1 MELDLAYKKYMSWLT
16 VNEGKSP
23 RTIDNYGRDL
33 RGYLA
38 WLKQKGTTDTDA
50 ISGQLIE
57 QYLQYQQEKKKAV
70 RSIAREAAAIRSFH
84 HYLAFVYDARDPSM
98 NIDVRHSEDNLP
110 VYATK
115 AEMNRLLSSFT
126 DSSPKDILDH
136 ALLEFIYACGL
147 RVSEAV
153 NLTLNR
159 VNLEEGMVRVL
170 GKGNKERLVPI
181 PKGSLPVLKRYV
193 EIVRPVFVK
202 KPMPQFFV
210 NSYGRP
216 VTVRYVELLVR
227 DKCDQS
233 GIDKHLTPHK
243 LRHSYATHLLQGGA
257 DLRSIQEL
265 LGHADIGT
273 TEIYTHVADQQLVD
287 SYQKYNPVASHPS
300 LDHLEIPKVT
310 ENKDGTKRKKS
321 SKDKNTKNKNAK

>member
-1 MELDLAYKKYMSWLT
+1 MKLDLAYKKYMSWLM

-23 RTIDNYGRDL
+23 NTIDNYGRDL

-38 WLKQKGTTDTDA
+38 WLQQEKITDTAA

-57 QYLQYQQEKKKAV
+57 QYLQSQKDVKAV

-84 HYLAFVYDARDPSM
+84 HYLAFVYDAKDPSV
-98 NIDVRHSEDNLP
+98 NIEVRHSEDDLP
-110 VYATK
+110 VYATR
-115 AEMNRLLSSFT
+115 AEMDRLLSSFT
-126 DSSPKDILDH
+126 DANPKEILDH

-170 GKGNKERLVPI
+170 GKGNKERLVPV
-181 PKGSLPVLKRYV
+181 PKGSVPVLKRYL
-193 EIVRPVFVK
+193 EIVRPLFVK
-202 KPMPQFFV
+202 KPMAQFFV
-210 NSYGRP
+210 NSCGRP

-227 DKCDQS
+227 EKCEQA

-273 TEIYTHVADQQLVD
+273 TEIYTHVADKQLVD
-287 SYQKYNPVASHPS
+287 SYQKFNPVASHPS
-300 LDHLEIPKVT
+300 LDHLEIPEKP
-310 ENKDGTKRKKS
+310 ESTK
-321 SKDKNTKNKNAK
+321 KNIK

>member
-1 MELDLAYKKYMSWLT
+1 MKLDLAYKKYMSWLT

-23 RTIDNYGRDL
+23 NTIDNYGRDL

-38 WLKQKGTTDTDA
+38 WLQQEKITDTDA
-50 ISGQLIE
+50 ISGGLIE
-57 QYLQYQQEKKKAV
+57 QYLQAQKDVKAV

-84 HYLAFVYDARDPSM
+84 HYLAFVYDAKDPSV
-98 NIDVRHSEDNLP
+98 NIEVRHSEDDLP
-110 VYATK
+110 VYATR
-115 AEMNRLLSSFT
+115 AEMDRLLSSFT
-126 DSSPKDILDH
+126 DANPKEILDH

-170 GKGNKERLVPI
+170 GKGNKERLVPV
-181 PKGSLPVLKRYV
+181 PKGSVPVLKRYL
-193 EIVRPVFVK
+193 EIVRPLFIK
-202 KPMPQFFV
+202 KPMAQFFV
-210 NSYGRP
+210 NSCGRP

-227 DKCDQS
+227 EKCEQA

-273 TEIYTHVADQQLVD
+273 TEIYTHVADKQLVD
-287 SYQKYNPVASHPS
+287 SYQKFNPVASHPS
-300 LDHLEIPKVT
+300 LDHLEIPEKP
-310 ENKDGTKRKKS
+310 ESTK
-321 SKDKNTKNKNAK
+321 KNVK

>member
-1 MELDLAYKKYMSWLT
+1 MKLDLAYKKYMSWLT

-23 RTIDNYGRDL
+23 NTIDNYGRDL

-38 WLKQKGTTDTDA
+38 WLQQEKITDTDA

-57 QYLQYQQEKKKAV
+57 QYLQAQKDVKAV

-84 HYLAFVYDARDPSM
+84 HYLAFVYDAKDPSV
-98 NIDVRHSEDNLP
+98 NIEVRHSEDDLP
-110 VYATK
+110 VYATR
-115 AEMNRLLSSFT
+115 AEMDRLLSSFT
-126 DSSPKDILDH
+126 DANPKEILDH

-170 GKGNKERLVPI
+170 GKGNKERLVPV
-181 PKGSLPVLKRYV
+181 PKGSVPVLKRYL
-193 EIVRPVFVK
+193 EIVRPLFVK
-202 KPMPQFFV
+202 KPMAQFFV
-210 NSYGRP
+210 NSCGRP

-227 DKCDQS
+227 EKCEEA

-273 TEIYTHVADQQLVD
+273 TEIYTHVADKQLVD
-287 SYQKYNPVASHPS
+287 SYQKFNPVASHPS
-300 LDHLEIPKVT
+300 LDHLEIPEKP
-310 ENKDGTKRKKS
+310 ESAKKNV
-321 SKDKNTKNKNAK
+321 K

>member
-1 MELDLAYKKYMSWLT
+1 MNLDLAYKKYMSWLT

-23 RTIDNYGRDL
+23 NTIDNYGRDL

-38 WLKQKGTTDTDA
+38 WLQQEEITDTDA
-50 ISGQLIE
+50 ICGQLIE
-57 QYLQYQQEKKKAV
+57 QYLQSQKDVKAV

-84 HYLAFVYDARDPSM
+84 HYLAFVYDAKDPSV
-98 NIDVRHSEDNLP
+98 NIEVRHSEDDLP
-110 VYATK
+110 VYATR
-115 AEMNRLLSSFT
+115 AEMDRLLSSFT
-126 DSSPKDILDH
+126 NANPKEILDH

-170 GKGNKERLVPI
+170 GKGNKERLVPV
-181 PKGSLPVLKRYV
+181 PKGSVPVLKRYL
-193 EIVRPVFVK
+193 EIVRPLFVK
-202 KPMPQFFV
+202 KPMAQFFV
-210 NSYGRP
+210 NSCGRP

-227 DKCDQS
+227 EKCEEA

-243 LRHSYATHLLQGGA
+243 LRHSYATHLLQRGA

-273 TEIYTHVADQQLVD
+273 TEIYTHVADKQLVD
-287 SYQKYNPVASHPS
+287 SYQKFNPVASHPS
-300 LDHLEIPKVT
+300 LDHLEIPEKP
-310 ENKDGTKRKKS
+310 ESAKKNV
-321 SKDKNTKNKNAK
+321 K

>member
-1 MELDLAYKKYMSWLT
+1 MKLDLAYKKYMSWLT

-23 RTIDNYGRDL
+23 NTIDNYRRDL

-38 WLKQKGTTDTDA
+38 WLQQEEITDTDA

-57 QYLQYQQEKKKAV
+57 QYLQSQKDVKAV

-84 HYLAFVYDARDPSM
+84 HYLAFVYDAKDPSV
-98 NIDVRHSEDNLP
+98 NIEVRHSEDDLP
-110 VYATK
+110 VYATR
-115 AEMNRLLSSFT
+115 AEMDRLLSSFT
-126 DSSPKDILDH
+126 NANPKEILDH

-170 GKGNKERLVPI
+170 GKGNKERLVPV
-181 PKGSLPVLKRYV
+181 PKGSVPVLKRYL
-193 EIVRPVFVK
+193 EIVRPLFVK
-202 KPMPQFFV
+202 KPMAQFFV
-210 NSYGRP
+210 NSCGRP

-227 DKCDQS
+227 EKCEEA

-273 TEIYTHVADQQLVD
+273 TEIYTHVADKQLVD
-287 SYQKYNPVASHPS
+287 SYQKFNPVASHPS
-300 LDHLEIPKVT
+300 LDHLEIPEKP
-310 ENKDGTKRKKS
+310 ESTK
-321 SKDKNTKNKNAK
+321 KNVK

>member
-1 MELDLAYKKYMSWLT
+1 MKLDLAYKKYMSWLT

-23 RTIDNYGRDL
+23 NTIDNYGRDL

-38 WLKQKGTTDTDA
+38 WLQQEEITDTDA

-57 QYLQYQQEKKKAV
+57 QYLQSQKDVKAV

-84 HYLAFVYDARDPSM
+84 HYLAFVYDAKDPSV
-98 NIDVRHSEDNLP
+98 NIEVRHSEDDLP
-110 VYATK
+110 VYATR
-115 AEMNRLLSSFT
+115 AEMDRLLSSFT
-126 DSSPKDILDH
+126 NANPKEILDH

-170 GKGNKERLVPI
+170 GKGNKERLVPV
-181 PKGSLPVLKRYV
+181 PKGSVPVLKRYL
-193 EIVRPVFVK
+193 EIVRPLFVK
-202 KPMPQFFV
+202 KPMAQFFV
-210 NSYGRP
+210 NSCGRP

-227 DKCDQS
+227 EKCEEA

-243 LRHSYATHLLQGGA
+243 LRHSYATPLLQGGA

-265 LGHADIGT
+265 LSHADIGT
-273 TEIYTHVADQQLVD
+273 TEIYTHVADKQLVD
-287 SYQKYNPVASHPS
+287 SYQKFNPVASHPS
-300 LDHLEIPKVT
+300 LDHLEIPEKPEST
-310 ENKDGTKRKKS
+310 KKDVK
-321 SKDKNTKNKNAK
+321 

>member
-1 MELDLAYKKYMSWLT
+1 MKLDLAYKKYMSWLT

-23 RTIDNYGRDL
+23 NTIDNYGRDL

-38 WLKQKGTTDTDA
+38 WLQQEKITDTDA
-50 ISGQLIE
+50 ISGGLIE
-57 QYLQYQQEKKKAV
+57 QYLQAQKDVKAV

-84 HYLAFVYDARDPSM
+84 HYLAFVYDAKDPSV
-98 NIDVRHSEDNLP
+98 NIEVRHSEDDLP
-110 VYATK
+110 VYATR
-115 AEMNRLLSSFT
+115 AEMDRLLSSFT
-126 DSSPKDILDH
+126 DANPKEILDH

-170 GKGNKERLVPI
+170 GKGNKERLVPV
-181 PKGSLPVLKRYV
+181 PKGSVPVLKRYL
-193 EIVRPVFVK
+193 EIVRPLFIK
-202 KPMPQFFV
+202 KPMAQFFV
-210 NSYGRP
+210 NSCGRP

-227 DKCDQS
+227 EKCEQA

-273 TEIYTHVADQQLVD
+273 TEIYTHVADKQLVD
-287 SYQKYNPVASHPS
+287 SYQKFNPVASHPS
-300 LDHLEIPKVT
+300 LDHLEIPEKP
-310 ENKDGTKRKKS
+310 ESAKKNV
-321 SKDKNTKNKNAK
+321 K

>member
-1 MELDLAYKKYMSWLT
+1 MKLDLAYKKYMSWLT

-23 RTIDNYGRDL
+23 NTIHNYGRDL

-38 WLKQKGTTDTDA
+38 WLQQEEITDTDA

-57 QYLQYQQEKKKAV
+57 QYLQSQKDVKAV

-84 HYLAFVYDARDPSM
+84 HYLAFVYDAKDPSV
-98 NIDVRHSEDNLP
+98 NIEVRHSEDDLP
-110 VYATK
+110 VYATR
-115 AEMNRLLSSFT
+115 AEMDRLLSSFT
-126 DSSPKDILDH
+126 NANPKEILDH

-170 GKGNKERLVPI
+170 GKGNKERLVPV
-181 PKGSLPVLKRYV
+181 PKGSVPVLKRYL
-193 EIVRPVFVK
+193 EIVRPLFVK
-202 KPMPQFFV
+202 KPMAQFFV
-210 NSYGRP
+210 NSCGRP

-227 DKCDQS
+227 EKCEEA

-273 TEIYTHVADQQLVD
+273 TEIYTHVADKQLVD
-287 SYQKYNPVASHPS
+287 SYQKFNPVASHPS
-300 LDHLEIPKVT
+300 LDHLEIPEKP
-310 ENKDGTKRKKS
+310 ESTK
-321 SKDKNTKNKNAK
+321 KNVK

>member
-1 MELDLAYKKYMSWLT
+1 MSWLT

-23 RTIDNYGRDL
+23 NTIDNYGRDL

-38 WLKQKGTTDTDA
+38 WLQQEEITDTDA

-57 QYLQYQQEKKKAV
+57 QYLQSQKDVKAV

-84 HYLAFVYDARDPSM
+84 HYLAFVYDAKDPSV
-98 NIDVRHSEDNLP
+98 NIEVRHSEDDLP
-110 VYATK
+110 VYATR
-115 AEMNRLLSSFT
+115 AEMDRLLSSFT
-126 DSSPKDILDH
+126 NANPKEILDH

-170 GKGNKERLVPI
+170 GKGNKERLVPV
-181 PKGSLPVLKRYV
+181 PKGSVPVLKRYL
-193 EIVRPVFVK
+193 EIVRPLFVK
-202 KPMPQFFV
+202 KPMAQFFV
-210 NSYGRP
+210 NSCGRP

-227 DKCDQS
+227 EKCEEA

-273 TEIYTHVADQQLVD
+273 TEIYTHVADKQLVD
-287 SYQKYNPVASHPS
+287 SYQKFNPVASHPS
-300 LDHLEIPKVT
+300 LDHLEIPEKP
-310 ENKDGTKRKKS
+310 ESTK
-321 SKDKNTKNKNAK
+321 KNVK

>member
-1 MELDLAYKKYMSWLT
+1 MKLDLAYKKYMSWLT

-23 RTIDNYGRDL
+23 NTIDNYGRDL

-38 WLKQKGTTDTDA
+38 WLQQEKITDTAA

-57 QYLQYQQEKKKAV
+57 QYLQSQKDVKAV

-84 HYLAFVYDARDPSM
+84 HYLAFVYDAKDPSV
-98 NIDVRHSEDNLP
+98 NIEVRHSEDDLP
-110 VYATK
+110 VYATR
-115 AEMNRLLSSFT
+115 AEMDRLLSSFT
-126 DSSPKDILDH
+126 DANPKEILDH

-170 GKGNKERLVPI
+170 GKGNKERLVPV
-181 PKGSLPVLKRYV
+181 PKGSVPVLKRYL
-193 EIVRPVFVK
+193 EIVRPLFVK
-202 KPMPQFFV
+202 KPMAQFFV
-210 NSYGRP
+210 NSCGRP

-227 DKCDQS
+227 EKCEQA

-273 TEIYTHVADQQLVD
+273 TEIYTHVADKQLVD
-287 SYQKYNPVASHPS
+287 SYQKFNPVASHPS
-300 LDHLEIPKVT
+300 LDHLEIPEKP
-310 ENKDGTKRKKS
+310 ESTK
-321 SKDKNTKNKNAK
+321 KNIK

>member
-1 MELDLAYKKYMSWLT
+1 MKLDLAYKKYMSWLT

-23 RTIDNYGRDL
+23 NTIDNYGRDL

-38 WLKQKGTTDTDA
+38 WLQQEKITDTDA

-57 QYLQYQQEKKKAV
+57 QYLQSQKDVKAV

-84 HYLAFVYDARDPSM
+84 HYLAFVYDAKDPSV
-98 NIDVRHSEDNLP
+98 NIEVRHSEDDLP
-110 VYATK
+110 VYATR
-115 AEMNRLLSSFT
+115 AEMDRLLSSFT
-126 DSSPKDILDH
+126 DANPKEILDH

-170 GKGNKERLVPI
+170 GKGNKERLVPV
-181 PKGSLPVLKRYV
+181 PKGSVPVLKRYL
-193 EIVRPVFVK
+193 EIVRPLFIK
-202 KPMPQFFV
+202 KPMAQFFV
-210 NSYGRP
+210 NSCGRP

-227 DKCDQS
+227 EKCEQA

-273 TEIYTHVADQQLVD
+273 TEIYTHVADKQLVD
-287 SYQKYNPVASHPS
+287 SYQKFNPVASHPS
-300 LDHLEIPKVT
+300 LDHLEIPEKP
-310 ENKDGTKRKKS
+310 ESTK
-321 SKDKNTKNKNAK
+321 KNVK

>member
-1 MELDLAYKKYMSWLT
+1 MKLDLAYKKYMSWLT

-23 RTIDNYGRDL
+23 NTIDNYGRDL

-38 WLKQKGTTDTDA
+38 WLQQEEITDTDA

-57 QYLQYQQEKKKAV
+57 QYLQSQKDVKAV

-84 HYLAFVYDARDPSM
+84 HYLAFVYDAKDPSV
-98 NIDVRHSEDNLP
+98 NIEVRHSEDDLP
-110 VYATK
+110 VYATR
-115 AEMNRLLSSFT
+115 AEMDRLLSSFT
-126 DSSPKDILDH
+126 NANPKEILDH

-170 GKGNKERLVPI
+170 GKGNKERLVPV
-181 PKGSLPVLKRYV
+181 PKGSVPVLKRYL
-193 EIVRPVFVK
+193 EIVRPLFVK
-202 KPMPQFFV
+202 KPMAQFFV
-210 NSYGRP
+210 NSCGRP

-227 DKCDQS
+227 EKCEEA

-273 TEIYTHVADQQLVD
+273 TEIYTHVADKQLVD
-287 SYQKYNPVASHPS
+287 SYQKFNPVASHPS
-300 LDHLEIPKVT
+300 LDHLEIPEKP
-310 ENKDGTKRKKS
+310 ESTK
-321 SKDKNTKNKNAK
+321 KNVK

>member
-1 MELDLAYKKYMSWLT
+1 MKLDLAYKKYMSWLT

-23 RTIDNYGRDL
+23 NTIDNYGRDL

-38 WLKQKGTTDTDA
+38 WLQQEEITDTDA

-57 QYLQYQQEKKKAV
+57 QYLQSQKDVKAV

-84 HYLAFVYDARDPSM
+84 HYLAFVYDAKDPSV
-98 NIDVRHSEDNLP
+98 NIEVRHSEDDLP
-110 VYATK
+110 VYATR
-115 AEMNRLLSSFT
+115 AEMDRLLSSFT
-126 DSSPKDILDH
+126 NANPKEILDH

-170 GKGNKERLVPI
+170 GKGNKERLVPV
-181 PKGSLPVLKRYV
+181 PKGSVPVLKRYL
-193 EIVRPVFVK
+193 EIVRPLFVK
-202 KPMPQFFV
+202 KPMAQFFV
-210 NSYGRP
+210 NSCGRP
-216 VTVRYVELLVR
+216 VTVRYVELMVR
-227 DKCDQS
+227 EKCEEA

-273 TEIYTHVADQQLVD
+273 TEIYTHVADKQLVD
-287 SYQKYNPVASHPS
+287 SYQKFNPVASHPS
-300 LDHLEIPKVT
+300 LDHLEIPEKP
-310 ENKDGTKRKKS
+310 ESAKKNV
-321 SKDKNTKNKNAK
+321 K

>member
-1 MELDLAYKKYMSWLT
+1 MKLDLAYKKYMSWLT

-23 RTIDNYGRDL
+23 NTIDNYGRDL

-38 WLKQKGTTDTDA
+38 WLQQEKITDTAA

-57 QYLQYQQEKKKAV
+57 QYLQSQKDVKAV

-84 HYLAFVYDARDPSM
+84 HYLAFVYDAKDPSV
-98 NIDVRHSEDNLP
+98 NIEVRHSEDDLP
-110 VYATK
+110 VYATR
-115 AEMNRLLSSFT
+115 AEMDRLLSSFT
-126 DSSPKDILDH
+126 NANPKEILDH

-170 GKGNKERLVPI
+170 GKGNKERLVPV
-181 PKGSLPVLKRYV
+181 PKGSVPVLKRYL
-193 EIVRPVFVK
+193 EIVRPLFVK
-202 KPMPQFFV
+202 KPMAQFFV
-210 NSYGRP
+210 NSCGRP

-227 DKCDQS
+227 EKCEEA

-273 TEIYTHVADQQLVD
+273 TEIYTHVADKQLVD
-287 SYQKYNPVASHPS
+287 SYQKFNPVASHPT
-300 LDHLEIPKVT
+300 LDHLEIPEKP
-310 ENKDGTKRKKS
+310 ESTK
-321 SKDKNTKNKNAK
+321 KNVK

>member
-1 MELDLAYKKYMSWLT
+1 MKLDLAYKKYMSWLT

-23 RTIDNYGRDL
+23 NTIDNYGRDL

-38 WLKQKGTTDTDA
+38 WLQQEKITDTDA
-50 ISGQLIE
+50 ISGGLIE
-57 QYLQYQQEKKKAV
+57 QYLQAQKDVKAV

-84 HYLAFVYDARDPSM
+84 HYLAFVYDAKDPSV
-98 NIDVRHSEDNLP
+98 NIEVRHSEDDLP
-110 VYATK
+110 VYATR
-115 AEMNRLLSSFT
+115 AEMDRLLSSFT
-126 DSSPKDILDH
+126 DANPKEILDH

-170 GKGNKERLVPI
+170 GKGNKERLVPV
-181 PKGSLPVLKRYV
+181 PKGSVPVLKRYL
-193 EIVRPVFVK
+193 EIVRPLFVK
-202 KPMPQFFV
+202 KPMAQFFV
-210 NSYGRP
+210 NSCGRP

-227 DKCDQS
+227 EKCEEA

-273 TEIYTHVADQQLVD
+273 TEIYTHVADKQLVD
-287 SYQKYNPVASHPS
+287 SYQKFNPVASHPS
-300 LDHLEIPKVT
+300 LDHLEIPEKP
-310 ENKDGTKRKKS
+310 ESTK
-321 SKDKNTKNKNAK
+321 KNVK

>member
-1 MELDLAYKKYMSWLT
+1 MKLDLAYKKYMSWLT

-23 RTIDNYGRDL
+23 NTIDNYGRDL

-38 WLKQKGTTDTDA
+38 WLQQEEITDTDA

-57 QYLQYQQEKKKAV
+57 QYLQSQKDVKAV
-70 RSIAREAAAIRSFH
+70 RSIAREAAAIRWFH
-84 HYLAFVYDARDPSM
+84 HYLAFVYDAKDPSV
-98 NIDVRHSEDNLP
+98 NIEVRHSEDDLP
-110 VYATK
+110 VYATR
-115 AEMNRLLSSFT
+115 AEMDRLLSSFT
-126 DSSPKDILDH
+126 NANPKEILDH

-170 GKGNKERLVPI
+170 GKGNKERLVPV
-181 PKGSLPVLKRYV
+181 PKGSVPVLKRYL
-193 EIVRPVFVK
+193 EIVRPLFVK
-202 KPMPQFFV
+202 KPMAQFFV
-210 NSYGRP
+210 NSCGRP

-227 DKCDQS
+227 EKCEEA

-273 TEIYTHVADQQLVD
+273 TEIYTHVADKQLVD
-287 SYQKYNPVASHPS
+287 SYQKFNPVASHPS
-300 LDHLEIPKVT
+300 LDHLEIPEKP
-310 ENKDGTKRKKS
+310 ESTK
-321 SKDKNTKNKNAK
+321 KNVK

>member
-1 MELDLAYKKYMSWLT
+1 MKLDLAYKKYMSWLT

-23 RTIDNYGRDL
+23 NTIDNYGRDL

-38 WLKQKGTTDTDA
+38 WLQQEKITDTAA

-57 QYLQYQQEKKKAV
+57 QYLQSQKDVKAV

-84 HYLAFVYDARDPSM
+84 HYLAFVYDAKDPSV
-98 NIDVRHSEDNLP
+98 NIEVRHSEDDLP
-110 VYATK
+110 VYATR
-115 AEMNRLLSSFT
+115 AEMDRLLSSFT
-126 DSSPKDILDH
+126 NANPKEILDH

-170 GKGNKERLVPI
+170 GKGNKERLVPV
-181 PKGSLPVLKRYV
+181 PKGSVPVLKRYL
-193 EIVRPVFVK
+193 EIVRPLFVK
-202 KPMPQFFV
+202 KPMAQFFV
-210 NSYGRP
+210 NSCGRP

-227 DKCDQS
+227 EKCEQA

-273 TEIYTHVADQQLVD
+273 TEIYTHVADKQLVD
-287 SYQKYNPVASHPS
+287 SYQKFNPVASHPS
-300 LDHLEIPKVT
+300 LDHLEIPEKP
-310 ENKDGTKRKKS
+310 ESTK
-321 SKDKNTKNKNAK
+321 KNVK

>member
-1 MELDLAYKKYMSWLT
+1 MKLDLAYKKYMSWLT

-23 RTIDNYGRDL
+23 NTIDNYGRDL

-38 WLKQKGTTDTDA
+38 WLQQEEITDTDA

-57 QYLQYQQEKKKAV
+57 QYLQSQKDVKAV

-84 HYLAFVYDARDPSM
+84 HYLAFVYDAKDPSV
-98 NIDVRHSEDNLP
+98 NIEVRHSEDNLP
-110 VYATK
+110 VYATR
-115 AEMNRLLSSFT
+115 AEMDRLLSSFT
-126 DSSPKDILDH
+126 NANPKEILDH

-170 GKGNKERLVPI
+170 GKGNKERLVPV
-181 PKGSLPVLKRYV
+181 PKGSVPVLKRYL
-193 EIVRPVFVK
+193 EIVRPLFVK
-202 KPMPQFFV
+202 KPMAQFFV
-210 NSYGRP
+210 NSCGRP

-227 DKCDQS
+227 EKCEEA

-273 TEIYTHVADQQLVD
+273 TEIYTHVADKQLVD
-287 SYQKYNPVASHPS
+287 SYQKFNPVASHPS
-300 LDHLEIPKVT
+300 LDHLEIPEKP
-310 ENKDGTKRKKS
+310 ESAKKNV
-321 SKDKNTKNKNAK
+321 K

>member
-1 MELDLAYKKYMSWLT
+1 MNLDLAYKKYMSWLT

-23 RTIDNYGRDL
+23 NTIDNYGRDL

-38 WLKQKGTTDTDA
+38 WLQQEEITDTDA

-57 QYLQYQQEKKKAV
+57 QYLQSQKDVKAV

-84 HYLAFVYDARDPSM
+84 HYLAFVYDAKDPSV
-98 NIDVRHSEDNLP
+98 NIEVRHSEDDLP
-110 VYATK
+110 VYATR
-115 AEMNRLLSSFT
+115 AEMDRLLSSFT
-126 DSSPKDILDH
+126 NANPKEILDH

-170 GKGNKERLVPI
+170 GKGNKERLVPV
-181 PKGSLPVLKRYV
+181 PKGSVPVLKRYL
-193 EIVRPVFVK
+193 EIVRPLFVK
-202 KPMPQFFV
+202 KPMAQFFV
-210 NSYGRP
+210 NSCGRP

-227 DKCDQS
+227 EKCEEA

-273 TEIYTHVADQQLVD
+273 TEIYTHVADKQLVD
-287 SYQKYNPVASHPS
+287 SYQKFNPVASHPS
-300 LDHLEIPKVT
+300 LDHLEIPEKP
-310 ENKDGTKRKKS
+310 ESAKKNV
-321 SKDKNTKNKNAK
+321 K

>member
-1 MELDLAYKKYMSWLT
+1 MKLDLAYKKYMSWLT

-23 RTIDNYGRDL
+23 NTIDNYRRDL

-38 WLKQKGTTDTDA
+38 WLQQEEITDTDA

-57 QYLQYQQEKKKAV
+57 QYLQSQKDVKAV

-84 HYLAFVYDARDPSM
+84 HYLAFVYDAKDPSV
-98 NIDVRHSEDNLP
+98 NIEVRHSEDDLP
-110 VYATK
+110 VYATR
-115 AEMNRLLSSFT
+115 AEMDRLLSSFT
-126 DSSPKDILDH
+126 NANPKEILDH

-170 GKGNKERLVPI
+170 GKGNKERLVPV
-181 PKGSLPVLKRYV
+181 PKGSVPVLKRYL
-193 EIVRPVFVK
+193 EIVRPLFVK
-202 KPMPQFFV
+202 KPMAQFFV
-210 NSYGRP
+210 NSCGRP

-227 DKCDQS
+227 EKCEEA

-265 LGHADIGT
+265 LGHADIAT
-273 TEIYTHVADQQLVD
+273 TEIYTHVADKQLVD
-287 SYQKYNPVASHPS
+287 SYQKFNPVASHPS
-300 LDHLEIPKVT
+300 LDHLEIPEKP
-310 ENKDGTKRKKS
+310 ESTKKM
-321 SKDKNTKNKNAK
+321 

>member
-1 MELDLAYKKYMSWLT
+1 MKLDLAYKKYMSWLT

-23 RTIDNYGRDL
+23 NTIDNYGRDL

-38 WLKQKGTTDTDA
+38 WLQQEEITDTDA

-57 QYLQYQQEKKKAV
+57 QYLQSQKDVKAV

-84 HYLAFVYDARDPSM
+84 HYLAFVYDAKDPSV
-98 NIDVRHSEDNLP
+98 NIEVRHSEDDLP

-115 AEMNRLLSSFT
+115 AEMDRLLSSFT
-126 DSSPKDILDH
+126 NANPKEILDH

-170 GKGNKERLVPI
+170 GKGNKERLVPV
-181 PKGSLPVLKRYV
+181 PKGSVPVLKRYL
-193 EIVRPVFVK
+193 EIVRPLFVK
-202 KPMPQFFV
+202 KPMAQFFV
-210 NSYGRP
+210 NSCGRP

-227 DKCDQS
+227 EKCEEA

-273 TEIYTHVADQQLVD
+273 TEIYTHVADKQLVD
-287 SYQKYNPVASHPS
+287 SYQKFNPVASHPS
-300 LDHLEIPKVT
+300 LDHLEIPEKP
-310 ENKDGTKRKKS
+310 ESAKKNV
-321 SKDKNTKNKNAK
+321 K

>member
-1 MELDLAYKKYMSWLT
+1 MKLDLAYKKYMSWLT

-23 RTIDNYGRDL
+23 NTIDNYGRDL

-38 WLKQKGTTDTDA
+38 WLQQEKITDTDA
-50 ISGQLIE
+50 ISGGLIE
-57 QYLQYQQEKKKAV
+57 QYLQAQKDVKAV

-84 HYLAFVYDARDPSM
+84 HYLAFVYDAKDPSV
-98 NIDVRHSEDNLP
+98 NIEVRHSEDDLP
-110 VYATK
+110 VYATR
-115 AEMNRLLSSFT
+115 AEMDRLLSSFT
-126 DSSPKDILDH
+126 DANPKEILDH

-170 GKGNKERLVPI
+170 GKGNKERLVPV
-181 PKGSLPVLKRYV
+181 PKGSVPVLKRYL
-193 EIVRPVFVK
+193 EIVRPLFIK
-202 KPMPQFFV
+202 KPMAQFFV
-210 NSYGRP
+210 NSCGRP

-227 DKCDQS
+227 EKCEEA

-273 TEIYTHVADQQLVD
+273 TEIYTHVADKQLVD
-287 SYQKYNPVASHPS
+287 SYQKFNPVASHPS
-300 LDHLEIPKVT
+300 LDHLEIPEKP
-310 ENKDGTKRKKS
+310 ESTK
-321 SKDKNTKNKNAK
+321 KNVK

>member
-1 MELDLAYKKYMSWLT
+1 MKLDLAYKKYMSWLT

-23 RTIDNYGRDL
+23 NTIDNYGRDL

-38 WLKQKGTTDTDA
+38 WLQQEEITDTDA

-57 QYLQYQQEKKKAV
+57 QYLQSQKDVKAV

-84 HYLAFVYDARDPSM
+84 HYLAFVYDAKDPSV
-98 NIDVRHSEDNLP
+98 NIEVRHSEDDLP
-110 VYATK
+110 VYATR
-115 AEMNRLLSSFT
+115 AEMDRLLSSFT
-126 DSSPKDILDH
+126 NANPKEILDH

-170 GKGNKERLVPI
+170 GKGNKERLVPV
-181 PKGSLPVLKRYV
+181 PKGSVPVLKRYL
-193 EIVRPVFVK
+193 EIVRPLFVK
-202 KPMPQFFV
+202 KPMAQFFV
-210 NSYGRP
+210 NSCGRP

-227 DKCDQS
+227 EKCEQA

-273 TEIYTHVADQQLVD
+273 TEIYTHVADKQLVD
-287 SYQKYNPVASHPS
+287 SYQKFNPVASHPS
-300 LDHLEIPKVT
+300 LDHLEIPEKP
-310 ENKDGTKRKKS
+310 ESTK
-321 SKDKNTKNKNAK
+321 KNVK

>member
-1 MELDLAYKKYMSWLT
+1 MKLDLAYKKYMSWLT

-23 RTIDNYGRDL
+23 NTIDNYGRDL

-38 WLKQKGTTDTDA
+38 CLQQEKISDTDA

-57 QYLQYQQEKKKAV
+57 QYLQSQKDVKAV

-84 HYLAFVYDARDPSM
+84 HYLAFVYDAKDPSV
-98 NIDVRHSEDNLP
+98 NIEVRHSEDDLP
-110 VYATK
+110 VYATR
-115 AEMNRLLSSFT
+115 AEMDRLLSSFT
-126 DSSPKDILDH
+126 DANPKEILDH

-170 GKGNKERLVPI
+170 GKGNKERLVPV
-181 PKGSLPVLKRYV
+181 PKGSVPVLKRYL
-193 EIVRPVFVK
+193 EIVRPLFIK
-202 KPMPQFFV
+202 KPMAQFFV
-210 NSYGRP
+210 NSCGRP

-227 DKCDQS
+227 EKCEQA

-273 TEIYTHVADQQLVD
+273 TEIYTHVADKQLVD
-287 SYQKYNPVASHPS
+287 SYQKFNPVASHPS
-300 LDHLEIPKVT
+300 LDHLEIPEKP
-310 ENKDGTKRKKS
+310 ESTK
-321 SKDKNTKNKNAK
+321 KNVK

>member
-1 MELDLAYKKYMSWLT
+1 MNLDLAYKKYMSWLT

-23 RTIDNYGRDL
+23 NTIHNYGRDL

-38 WLKQKGTTDTDA
+38 WLQQEEITDTDA

-57 QYLQYQQEKKKAV
+57 QYLQSQKDVKAV

-84 HYLAFVYDARDPSM
+84 HYLAFVYDAKDPSV
-98 NIDVRHSEDNLP
+98 NIEVRHSEDDLP
-110 VYATK
+110 VYATR
-115 AEMNRLLSSFT
+115 AEMDRLLSSFT
-126 DSSPKDILDH
+126 NANPKEILDH

-170 GKGNKERLVPI
+170 GKGNKERLVPV
-181 PKGSLPVLKRYV
+181 PKGSVPVLKRYL
-193 EIVRPVFVK
+193 EIVRPLFVK
-202 KPMPQFFV
+202 KPMAQFFV
-210 NSYGRP
+210 NSCGRP

-227 DKCDQS
+227 EKCEEA

-273 TEIYTHVADQQLVD
+273 TEIYTHVADKQLVD
-287 SYQKYNPVASHPS
+287 SYQKFNPVASHPS
-300 LDHLEIPKVT
+300 LDHLEIPEKP
-310 ENKDGTKRKKS
+310 ESAKKNV
-321 SKDKNTKNKNAK
+321 K

>member
-1 MELDLAYKKYMSWLT
+1 MKLDLAYKKYMSWLT

-23 RTIDNYGRDL
+23 NTIDNYGRDL

-38 WLKQKGTTDTDA
+38 WLQQEKITDTDA
-50 ISGQLIE
+50 ISGGLIE
-57 QYLQYQQEKKKAV
+57 QYLQAQKDVKAV

-84 HYLAFVYDARDPSM
+84 HYLAFVYDAKDPSV
-98 NIDVRHSEDNLP
+98 NIEVRHSEDDLP
-110 VYATK
+110 VYATR
-115 AEMNRLLSSFT
+115 AEMDRLLSSFT
-126 DSSPKDILDH
+126 DANPKEILDH

-170 GKGNKERLVPI
+170 GKGNKERLVPV
-181 PKGSLPVLKRYV
+181 PKGSVPVLKRYL
-193 EIVRPVFVK
+193 EIVRPLFVK
-202 KPMPQFFV
+202 KPMAQFFV
-210 NSYGRP
+210 NSCGRP

-227 DKCDQS
+227 EKCEQA

-273 TEIYTHVADQQLVD
+273 TEIYTHVADKQLVD
-287 SYQKYNPVASHPS
+287 SYQKFNPVASHPS
-300 LDHLEIPKVT
+300 LDHLEIPEKP
-310 ENKDGTKRKKS
+310 ESTK
-321 SKDKNTKNKNAK
+321 KNVK

>member
-1 MELDLAYKKYMSWLT
+1 MNLDLAYKKYMSWLT

-23 RTIDNYGRDL
+23 NTIDNYGRDL

-38 WLKQKGTTDTDA
+38 WLQQEEITDTDA

-57 QYLQYQQEKKKAV
+57 QYLQSQKDVKAV

-84 HYLAFVYDARDPSM
+84 HYLAFVYDAKDPSV
-98 NIDVRHSEDNLP
+98 NIEVRHSEDDLP
-110 VYATK
+110 VYATR
-115 AEMNRLLSSFT
+115 AEMDRLLSSFT
-126 DSSPKDILDH
+126 NANPKEILDH

-170 GKGNKERLVPI
+170 GKGNKERLVPV
-181 PKGSLPVLKRYV
+181 PKGSVPVLKRYL
-193 EIVRPVFVK
+193 EIVRPLFVK
-202 KPMPQFFV
+202 KPMAQFFV
-210 NSYGRP
+210 NSCGRP

-227 DKCDQS
+227 EKCEEA

-273 TEIYTHVADQQLVD
+273 TEIYTHVADKQLVD
-287 SYQKYNPVASHPS
+287 SYQKFNPVASHPS
-300 LDHLEIPKVT
+300 LDHLEIPEKP
-310 ENKDGTKRKKS
+310 ESTK
-321 SKDKNTKNKNAK
+321 KNVK

>member
-1 MELDLAYKKYMSWLT
+1 MKLDLAYKKYMSWLT

-23 RTIDNYGRDL
+23 NTIDNYGRDL

-38 WLKQKGTTDTDA
+38 WLQQEKITDTAA

-57 QYLQYQQEKKKAV
+57 QYLQAQKDVKAV

-84 HYLAFVYDARDPSM
+84 HYLAFVYDAKDPSV
-98 NIDVRHSEDNLP
+98 NIEVRHSEDDLP
-110 VYATK
+110 VYATR
-115 AEMNRLLSSFT
+115 AEMDRLLSSFT
-126 DSSPKDILDH
+126 DANPKEILDH

-170 GKGNKERLVPI
+170 GKGNKERLVPV
-181 PKGSLPVLKRYV
+181 PKGSVPVLKRYL
-193 EIVRPVFVK
+193 EIVRPFFIK
-202 KPMPQFFV
+202 KPMAQFFV
-210 NSYGRP
+210 NSCGRP

-227 DKCDQS
+227 EKCEEA

-273 TEIYTHVADQQLVD
+273 TEIYTHVADKQLVD
-287 SYQKYNPVASHPS
+287 SYQKFNPVASHPS
-300 LDHLEIPKVT
+300 LDHLEIPEKP
-310 ENKDGTKRKKS
+310 ESTK
-321 SKDKNTKNKNAK
+321 KNVK

>member
-1 MELDLAYKKYMSWLT
+1 MKLDLAYKKYMSWLT

-23 RTIDNYGRDL
+23 NTIHNYGRDL

-38 WLKQKGTTDTDA
+38 WLQQEEITDTDA

-57 QYLQYQQEKKKAV
+57 QYLQSQKDVKAV

-84 HYLAFVYDARDPSM
+84 HYLAFVYDAKDPSV
-98 NIDVRHSEDNLP
+98 NIEVRHSEDDLP
-110 VYATK
+110 VYATR
-115 AEMNRLLSSFT
+115 AEMDRLLSSFT
-126 DSSPKDILDH
+126 NANPKEILDH

-170 GKGNKERLVPI
+170 GKGNKERLVPV
-181 PKGSLPVLKRYV
+181 PKGSVPVLKRYL
-193 EIVRPVFVK
+193 EIVRPLFVK
-202 KPMPQFFV
+202 KPMAQFFV
-210 NSYGRP
+210 NSCGRP

-227 DKCDQS
+227 EKCEEA

-273 TEIYTHVADQQLVD
+273 TEIYTHVADKQLVD
-287 SYQKYNPVASHPS
+287 SYQKFNPVASHPS
-300 LDHLEIPKVT
+300 LDHLEIPEKP
-310 ENKDGTKRKKS
+310 ESAKKNV
-321 SKDKNTKNKNAK
+321 K

>member
-1 MELDLAYKKYMSWLT
+1 MKLDLAYKKYMSWLT

-23 RTIDNYGRDL
+23 NTIDNYGRDL

-38 WLKQKGTTDTDA
+38 WLQQEEITDTDA

-57 QYLQYQQEKKKAV
+57 QYLQSQKDVKAV

-84 HYLAFVYDARDPSM
+84 HYLAFVYDAKDPSV
-98 NIDVRHSEDNLP
+98 NIEVRHSEDDLP
-110 VYATK
+110 VYATR
-115 AEMNRLLSSFT
+115 AEMDRLLSSFT
-126 DSSPKDILDH
+126 NANPKDILDH

-170 GKGNKERLVPI
+170 GKGNKERLVPV
-181 PKGSLPVLKRYV
+181 PKGSVPVLKRYL
-193 EIVRPVFVK
+193 EIVRPLFVK
-202 KPMPQFFV
+202 KPMAQFFV
-210 NSYGRP
+210 NSCGRP

-227 DKCDQS
+227 EKCEEA

-273 TEIYTHVADQQLVD
+273 TEIYTHVADKQLVD
-287 SYQKYNPVASHPS
+287 SYQKFNPVASHPS
-300 LDHLEIPKVT
+300 LDHLEIPEKP
-310 ENKDGTKRKKS
+310 ESTK
-321 SKDKNTKNKNAK
+321 KNVK

>member
-1 MELDLAYKKYMSWLT
+1 MKLDLAYKKYMSWLT

-23 RTIDNYGRDL
+23 NTIDNYGRDL
-33 RGYLA
+33 RWYLA
-38 WLKQKGTTDTDA
+38 WLQQEEITDTDA

-57 QYLQYQQEKKKAV
+57 QYLQSQKDVKAV

-84 HYLAFVYDARDPSM
+84 HYLAFVYDAKDPSV
-98 NIDVRHSEDNLP
+98 NIEVRHSEDDLP
-110 VYATK
+110 VYATR
-115 AEMNRLLSSFT
+115 AEMDRLLSSFT
-126 DSSPKDILDH
+126 NANPKEILDH

-170 GKGNKERLVPI
+170 GKGNKERLVPV
-181 PKGSLPVLKRYV
+181 PKGSVPVLKRYL
-193 EIVRPVFVK
+193 EIVRPLFVK
-202 KPMPQFFV
+202 KPMAQFFV
-210 NSYGRP
+210 NSCGRP

-227 DKCDQS
+227 EKCEEA

-273 TEIYTHVADQQLVD
+273 TEIYTHVADKQLVD
-287 SYQKYNPVASHPS
+287 SYQKFNPVASHPS
-300 LDHLEIPKVT
+300 LDHLEIPEKP
-310 ENKDGTKRKKS
+310 ESAKKNV
-321 SKDKNTKNKNAK
+321 K

>member
-1 MELDLAYKKYMSWLT
+1 MKLDLAYKKYMSWLT

-23 RTIDNYGRDL
+23 NTIDNYGRDL

-38 WLKQKGTTDTDA
+38 WLQQEKITDTAA

-57 QYLQYQQEKKKAV
+57 QYLQSQKDVKAV

-84 HYLAFVYDARDPSM
+84 HYLAFVYDAKDPSV
-98 NIDVRHSEDNLP
+98 NIEVRHSEDDLP
-110 VYATK
+110 VYATR
-115 AEMNRLLSSFT
+115 AEMDRLLSSFT
-126 DSSPKDILDH
+126 NANPKEILDH

-170 GKGNKERLVPI
+170 GKGNKERLVPV
-181 PKGSLPVLKRYV
+181 PKGSVPVLKRYL
-193 EIVRPVFVK
+193 EIVRPLFIK
-202 KPMPQFFV
+202 KPMAQFFV
-210 NSYGRP
+210 NSCGRP

-227 DKCDQS
+227 EKCEEA

-273 TEIYTHVADQQLVD
+273 TEIYTHVADKQLVD
-287 SYQKYNPVASHPS
+287 SYQKFNPVASHPS
-300 LDHLEIPKVT
+300 LDHLEIPEKP
-310 ENKDGTKRKKS
+310 ESTK
-321 SKDKNTKNKNAK
+321 KNVK

>member
-1 MELDLAYKKYMSWLT
+1 MKLDLAYKKYMSWLT

-23 RTIDNYGRDL
+23 NTIDNYGRDL

-38 WLKQKGTTDTDA
+38 WLQQEEITDTDA

-57 QYLQYQQEKKKAV
+57 QYLQSQKDVKAV

-84 HYLAFVYDARDPSM
+84 HYLAFVYDAKDPSV
-98 NIDVRHSEDNLP
+98 NIEVRHSEDNLP
-110 VYATK
+110 VYATR
-115 AEMNRLLSSFT
+115 AEMDRLLSSFT
-126 DSSPKDILDH
+126 NANPKEILDH

-170 GKGNKERLVPI
+170 GKGNKERLVPV
-181 PKGSLPVLKRYV
+181 PKGSVPVLKRYL
-193 EIVRPVFVK
+193 EIVRPLFVK
-202 KPMPQFFV
+202 KPMAQFFV
-210 NSYGRP
+210 NSCGRP

-227 DKCDQS
+227 EKCEEA

-273 TEIYTHVADQQLVD
+273 TEIYTHVADKQLVD
-287 SYQKYNPVASHPS
+287 SYQKFNPVASHPS
-300 LDHLEIPKVT
+300 LDHLEIPEKP
-310 ENKDGTKRKKS
+310 ESTK
-321 SKDKNTKNKNAK
+321 KNVK

>member
-1 MELDLAYKKYMSWLT
+1 MNLDLAYKKYMSWLT

-23 RTIDNYGRDL
+23 NTIDNYGRDL

-38 WLKQKGTTDTDA
+38 WLQQEEITDTDA

-57 QYLQYQQEKKKAV
+57 QYLQSQKDVKAV

-84 HYLAFVYDARDPSM
+84 HYLAFVYDAKDPSV
-98 NIDVRHSEDNLP
+98 NIEVRHSEDDLP
-110 VYATK
+110 VYATR
-115 AEMNRLLSSFT
+115 AEMDRLLSSFT
-126 DSSPKDILDH
+126 NANPKEILDH

-170 GKGNKERLVPI
+170 GKGNKERLVPV
-181 PKGSLPVLKRYV
+181 PKGSVPVLKRYL
-193 EIVRPVFVK
+193 EIVRPLFVK
-202 KPMPQFFV
+202 KPMAQFFV
-210 NSYGRP
+210 NSCGRP
-216 VTVRYVELLVR
+216 VTVRYVELLVPE
-227 DKCDQS
+227 KCEEA

-273 TEIYTHVADQQLVD
+273 TEIYTHVADKQLVD
-287 SYQKYNPVASHPS
+287 SYQKFNPVASHPS
-300 LDHLEIPKVT
+300 LDHLEIPEKP
-310 ENKDGTKRKKS
+310 ESAKKNV
-321 SKDKNTKNKNAK
+321 K

>member
-1 MELDLAYKKYMSWLT
+1 MKLDLAYKKYMSWLT

-23 RTIDNYGRDL
+23 NTIDNYGRDL

-38 WLKQKGTTDTDA
+38 WLQQEEITDTDA

-57 QYLQYQQEKKKAV
+57 QYLQSQKDVKAV

-84 HYLAFVYDARDPSM
+84 HYLAFVYDAKDPSV
-98 NIDVRHSEDNLP
+98 NIEVRHSEDDLP
-110 VYATK
+110 VYATR
-115 AEMNRLLSSFT
+115 AEMDRLLSSFT
-126 DSSPKDILDH
+126 NANPKEILDH

-170 GKGNKERLVPI
+170 GKGNKERLVPV
-181 PKGSLPVLKRYV
+181 PKGSVPVLKRYL
-193 EIVRPVFVK
+193 EIVRPLFVK
-202 KPMPQFFV
+202 KPMAQFFV
-210 NSYGRP
+210 NSCGRP

-227 DKCDQS
+227 EKCEEA

-273 TEIYTHVADQQLVD
+273 SEIYTHVADKQLVD
-287 SYQKYNPVASHPS
+287 SYQKFNPVASHPS
-300 LDHLEIPKVT
+300 LDHLEIPEKP
-310 ENKDGTKRKKS
+310 ESAKKNV
-321 SKDKNTKNKNAK
+321 K

>member
-1 MELDLAYKKYMSWLT
+1 MKLDLAYKKYMSWLT

-23 RTIDNYGRDL
+23 NTIDNYGRDL
-33 RGYLA
+33 RGYLS
-38 WLKQKGTTDTDA
+38 WLQQEKITDTDA
-50 ISGQLIE
+50 ISGGLIE
-57 QYLQYQQEKKKAV
+57 QYLQAQKDVKAV

-84 HYLAFVYDARDPSM
+84 HYLAFVYDAKDPSV
-98 NIDVRHSEDNLP
+98 NIEVRHSEDDLP
-110 VYATK
+110 VYATR
-115 AEMNRLLSSFT
+115 AEMDRLLSSFT
-126 DSSPKDILDH
+126 DANPKEILDH

-170 GKGNKERLVPI
+170 GKGNKERLVPV
-181 PKGSLPVLKRYV
+181 PKGSVPVLKRYL
-193 EIVRPVFVK
+193 EIVRPLFIK
-202 KPMPQFFV
+202 KPMAQFFV
-210 NSYGRP
+210 NSCGRP

-227 DKCDQS
+227 EKCEQA

-273 TEIYTHVADQQLVD
+273 TEIYTHVADKQLVD
-287 SYQKYNPVASHPS
+287 SYQKFNPVASHPS
-300 LDHLEIPKVT
+300 LDHLEIPEKP
-310 ENKDGTKRKKS
+310 ESAKKNV
-321 SKDKNTKNKNAK
+321 K

>member
-1 MELDLAYKKYMSWLT
+1 MKLDLAYKKYMSWLT
-16 VNEGKSP
+16 VNEGKSSN
-23 RTIDNYGRDL
+23 TIDNYGRDL

-38 WLKQKGTTDTDA
+38 WLQQEKITDTDA
-50 ISGQLIE
+50 ISGGLIE
-57 QYLQYQQEKKKAV
+57 QYLQAQKDVKAV

-84 HYLAFVYDARDPSM
+84 HYLAFVYDAKDPSV
-98 NIDVRHSEDNLP
+98 NIEVRHSEDDLP
-110 VYATK
+110 VYATR
-115 AEMNRLLSSFT
+115 AEMDRLLSSFT
-126 DSSPKDILDH
+126 DANPKEILDH

-170 GKGNKERLVPI
+170 GKGNKERLVPV
-181 PKGSLPVLKRYV
+181 PKGSVPVLKRYL
-193 EIVRPVFVK
+193 EIVRPLFIK
-202 KPMPQFFV
+202 KPMAQFFV
-210 NSYGRP
+210 NSCGRP

-227 DKCDQS
+227 EKCEQA

-273 TEIYTHVADQQLVD
+273 TEIYTHVADKQLVD
-287 SYQKYNPVASHPS
+287 SYQKFNPVASHPS
-300 LDHLEIPKVT
+300 LDHLEIPEKP
-310 ENKDGTKRKKS
+310 ESTK
-321 SKDKNTKNKNAK
+321 KNVK